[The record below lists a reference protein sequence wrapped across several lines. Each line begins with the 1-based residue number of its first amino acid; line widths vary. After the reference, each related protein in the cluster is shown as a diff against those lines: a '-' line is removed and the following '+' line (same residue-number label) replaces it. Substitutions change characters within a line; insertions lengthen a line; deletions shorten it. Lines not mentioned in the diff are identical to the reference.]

1 MSASRFGAKTVLPD
15 RSARDGAVPLPSLPE
30 ISDAIVGL
38 YKHAFGR
45 GPTKARTQFAGPD
58 TVLIVLE
65 DAFTE
70 TEKTLLAL
78 GETGRV
84 RESRLVIQQAL
95 EPRVRST
102 VEQVLGRRTVA
113 FMTGVDVRHGIAI
126 NVCTIVPA
134 LSEGRHYPGDR
145 SG

>member
-1 MSASRFGAKTVLPD
+1 M
-15 RSARDGAVPLPSLPE
+15 
-30 ISDAIVGL
+30 
-38 YKHAFGR
+38 
-45 GPTKARTQFAGPD
+45 
-58 TVLIVLE
+58 
-65 DAFTE
+65 
-70 TEKTLLAL
+70 LAL
-78 GETGRV
+78 GETDRV

-134 LSEGRHYPGDR
+134 LSEGATTRRPIRLNARAVSDRAASESDDCRLEVRARGNQPGGGAPSSSSTPR
-145 SG
+145 STKATGR